1 MQNFEALPMTTNNIA
16 VSLVA
21 VLGLGLTAA
30 ATSAATISA
39 AVTDAAGN
47 ALPDVAI
54 YAEPAGGAS
63 LHKAPLGVQIEQ
75 RHRKFLPL
83 VTVVQSGSAISFPN
97 NDTVRHHAFSFSPA
111 KPFELK
117 LYSGVPRQP
126 ILFDKPGTVVVGC
139 NIHDQMV
146 AYIQVVETPYFGKTD
161 ASGKLTLKGVPPG
174 KYTLKAWH
182 YQSLQGAEIPE
193 QAITLIK
200 DADLK
205 TGFKLNLKP
214 NLTSGIKPGNA
225 AAAGYQL

>member
-1 MQNFEALPMTTNNIA
+1 MTTNNIA
-16 VSLVA
+16 VSLIA
-21 VLGLGLTAA
+21 VLSLGLTAA
-30 ATSAATISA
+30 DTSAATITA

-54 YAEPAGGAS
+54 YAESADGAS
-63 LHKAPLGVQIEQ
+63 LHKAPQGAQIEQ
-75 RHRKFLPL
+75 RQRKFLPL
-83 VTVVQSGSAISFPN
+83 VTVVQTGSAISFPN
-97 NDTVRHHAFSFSPA
+97 NDTVRHHAYSFSPA

-146 AYIQVVETPYFGKTD
+146 AYIQVVDTPYFGKTD
-161 ASGKLTLKGVPPG
+161 ASGKLTLEGVPPG
-174 KYTLKAWH
+174 KYILKAWH
-182 YQSLQGAEIPE
+182 YQSLQGAKIPE
-193 QAITLIK
+193 QAITLVK

-214 NLTSGIKPGNA
+214 NLTSGIKPGNHA
-225 AAAGYQL
+225 AAADY